1 MAKYSIITHSADET
15 VELGKKIG
23 RNLHG
28 GEIICLV
35 GNLGTG
41 KTHLIKG
48 IAIGLGEDESGQVN
62 SPTFAL
68 VNEYTGPDIRLD
80 VYHIDAYRLDSLA
93 EFEMLGFDDM
103 CYERSVVLIEWAD
116 KVEPVLRDLNCIEA
130 KLTHVSETERKIELH
145 NITEELAARLRSE

>member
-15 VELGKKIG
+15 IQLGKKIG
-23 RNLHG
+23 RNLQG
-28 GEIICLV
+28 GEVICLV

-48 IAIGLGEDESGQVN
+48 IAIGLGEDESGEVN

-103 CYERSVVLIEWAD
+103 CHERSVVLIEWAG
-116 KVEPVLRDLNCIEA
+116 KVEPLLRDLKDIEA
-130 KLTHVSETERKIELH
+130 KLTHPSETERKIELE
-145 NITEELAARLRSE
+145 NIANALAAALQSD